1 MSGSK
6 ERMTTLVL
14 AGRRGASDALA
25 DALAASDASGHHA
38 LLDVAG
44 VPMLLRVVRT
54 LKASPS
60 VGRIVVSIDD
70 PAVLDEVP
78 ELRASL
84 SDGSLACRTALDS
97 PSRSVLDALA
107 DADAGEKVLVVTADH
122 PLLTTEMVEH
132 FAEHASG
139 DADVLVAVV
148 TATVIRAQYPESTR
162 TYIKLRDDWVSGA
175 NLFAFLTP
183 EAKRA
188 AEFWGRAERFRKRP
202 WRLVGAFGPVALLL
216 FLLRRLDLEAALERV
231 SRALGVRARAI
242 RMPWAEAAIDV
253 DRPSDLELVNQIL
266 KERERA

>member
-6 ERMTTLVL
+6 ERMTALVL
-14 AGRRGASDALA
+14 AGRRGTSDALA

-60 VGRIVVSIDD
+60 VGRVVVSIDD
-70 PAVLDEVP
+70 PSVLDGVP
-78 ELRASL
+78 ELHAAL
-84 SDGSLACRTALDS
+84 ADGSLACRTALDS

-107 DADAGEKVLVVTADH
+107 DAGAGEKVLVVTADH
-122 PLLTTEMVEH
+122 ALLTTEMVEH
-132 FAEHASG
+132 FAAHASG

-148 TATVIRAQYPESTR
+148 PATVIRAHYPESTR

-188 AEFWGRAERFRKRP
+188 AEFWARAERFRKRP
-202 WRLVGAFGPVALLL
+202 WRLVAAFGPLALLL

-231 SRALGVRARAI
+231 SRAMGVRARAI

-253 DRPSDLELVNQIL
+253 DRP
-266 KERERA
+266 